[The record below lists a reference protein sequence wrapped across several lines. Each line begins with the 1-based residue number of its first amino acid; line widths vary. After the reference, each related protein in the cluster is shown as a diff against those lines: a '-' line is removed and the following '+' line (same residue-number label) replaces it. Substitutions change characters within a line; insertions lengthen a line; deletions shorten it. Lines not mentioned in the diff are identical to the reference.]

1 MWKLRQWKLMKKLS
15 LVYLSDF
22 STRLKLFSFK
32 FRKIPFLLSNS
43 RQTSYCLFFFR
54 LDYPICLA
62 HIIRMQY
69 QGYSQRRRR
78 LEGWPNTVA
87 RLAGGSKENQQG

>member
-15 LVYLSDF
+15 LVYLSGF
-22 STRLKLFSFK
+22 STWQKLFSFK
-32 FRKIPFLLSNS
+32 FRKIPFLLSNR
-43 RQTSYCLFFFR
+43 RQTSYCLFFDR
-54 LDYPICLA
+54 LAYPICLA

-87 RLAGGSKENQQG
+87 RLAGWSKETQQG